1 MREGKG
7 RTSESRIPLFRTSR
21 MRRIVASSDCL
32 FRFTGG
38 RRSIPLEIACGL
50 QALVSC
56 IAVVELMC
64 MSSREDAYRPTQ
76 VWRV

>member
-38 RRSIPLEIACGL
+38 RRSMPLEMACGL
-50 QALVSC
+50 
-56 IAVVELMC
+56 
-64 MSSREDAYRPTQ
+64 
-76 VWRV
+76 